1 MPKISREES
10 AKIEARVLE
19 AVEASEGPVTSQ
31 VIAKKLGLN
40 WQAAKVTLLEL
51 ALLGKIDAELTTLG
65 WKFAKKPSQTVHAN
79 NHRIAVPKNG
89 NGVHARIEK
98 VTPENVSNARIVE
111 GLSKIYGNDRVQ
123 EILVQAQ
130 GSYYF
135 RNPACQNTP
144 EIYELFQNG
153 DIDSGL
159 EALGLHSWSIGR
171 PKIGGF

>member
-1 MPKISREES
+1 SC
-10 AKIEARVLE
+10 
-19 AVEASEGPVTSQ
+19 
-31 VIAKKLGLN
+31 
-40 WQAAKVTLLEL
+40 KVALLEL
-51 ALLGKIDAELTTLG
+51 ALLGKIDAEPTSMG
-65 WKFAKKPSQTVHAN
+65 WKFLKKPSQAIHSN
-79 NHRIAVPKNG
+79 GHKIPVPG
-89 NGVHARIEK
+89 NGSRVHTHVEK

-130 GSYYF
+130 GSYYY
-135 RNPACQNTP
+135 RNPASQNTP